1 MMIRWRP
8 SKGDD
13 VGFCVCV
20 ETTFLTLFLCVWS
33 GEKSQF
39 RQLILLRH
47 GPMRT
52 SRKSLKNGGFP
63 GFLRPFLGWVK
74 GARSAPLTRPWEDA
88 PGPVSARPM
97 GPPWV
102 PKLEERTG
110 TVDRAFF
117 KNTHTSRELLSRWA
131 DLSEALENSDLS
143 RSTGNWG
150 CGKVLGIK
158 IS

>member
-1 MMIRWRP
+1 MMIRWSP
-8 SKGDD
+8 WKGDD

-52 SRKSLKNGGFP
+52 SRESLKNGGFS

-74 GARSAPLTRPWEDA
+74 GARSAPLTRPW
-88 PGPVSARPM
+88 GGSFGLVSTGLM
-97 GPPWV
+97 GLPWV
-102 PKLEERTG
+102 PKITGGTG
-110 TVDRAFF
+110 TVDRAF
-117 KNTHTSRELLSRWA
+117 S
-131 DLSEALENSDLS
+131 
-143 RSTGNWG
+143 
-150 CGKVLGIK
+150 
-158 IS
+158 